1 MFLLRGEVV
10 LKEKHDFVVI
20 LRFKHLLE
28 QKHLVANLVANLNV
42 LLLVLEFLPPT
53 ELEDHLTLLICA
65 FVFFAPLFVV
75 FYPREEHQLITVV
88 TGDLQNLDELL
99 QDVGAR
105 TDPQLARAL
114 VGTVLGPLLNTL
126 LAKQLPAVV
135 AFHRVNRNFE
145 ADAANQRI
153 LKLLV
158 HFSVLQPLDIVA
170 SLVVALIILIC
181 QIHQLLSLSFFNL
194 GLLFVL
200 LRFYKILLQSCPVC
214 H

>member
-1 MFLLRGEVV
+1 M
-10 LKEKHDFVVI
+10 
-20 LRFKHLLE
+20 
-28 QKHLVANLVANLNV
+28 
-42 LLLVLEFLPPT
+42 LEFLPPT

-75 FYPREEHQLITVV
+75 FNPREEHQLITVV